1 MVTHS
6 GFTVWFTGLSG
17 AGKTTIATILA
28 ERLREV
34 GLPVAVLDGD
44 EVRKNLSQDLGFDRA
59 GRDTNIRRIGWVC
72 ELLNRNGINAVAA
85 AISPYRAVRDEVRAQ
100 LPRFVEVH
108 VDAPVEVLATRD
120 VKGLYGRAERGALHG
135 LTGVD
140 DPYEPPLDPE
150 VTCFSDGSETPEQ
163 SASKV
168 LAKLDELGFLSSA
181 AGSTSY
187 TDDEEA
193 EVTDR
198 LRDLGYL

>member
-1 MVTHS
+1 MVTQN

-17 AGKTTIATILA
+17 AGKTTIATILT

-34 GLPVAVLDGD
+34 GLSVCLLDGD
-44 EVRKNLSQDLGFDRA
+44 EVRQNLSQDLGFGKED
-59 GRDTNIRRIGWVC
+59 RDTNIRRIGWVC
-72 ELLNRNGINAVAA
+72 DLLNRNGIHAVAA
-85 AISPYRAVRDEVRAQ
+85 AISPYRAVRDEVRAK

-108 VDAPVEVLATRD
+108 VDAPLEVLAERD
-120 VKGLYGRAERGALHG
+120 VKGLYGQAQRGALSG

-150 VTCFSDGSETPEQ
+150 VTCFSDGSESPDQ

-168 LAKLDELGFLSSA
+168 LAKLSELGYLSGQGGGA
-181 AGSTSY
+181 SY
-187 TDDEEA
+187 TEDEEA

>member
-1 MVTHS
+1 MTRDA
-6 GFTVWFTGLSG
+6 FTVWFTGLSG

-72 ELLNRNGINAVAA
+72 ELLNRNGIIAVAA
-85 AISPYRAVRDEVRAQ
+85 AISPYRAVRDEVRGR

-108 VDAPVEVLATRD
+108 VDAPVEVLAERD
-120 VKGLYGRAERGALHG
+120 VKGLYGQAERGALRG

-150 VTCFSDGSETPEQ
+150 VTCFSDGSESPEQ

-168 LAKLDELGFLSSA
+168 LAKLDELGYLSSTG
-181 AGSTSY
+181 GSASY
-187 TDDEEA
+187 TEDEEA